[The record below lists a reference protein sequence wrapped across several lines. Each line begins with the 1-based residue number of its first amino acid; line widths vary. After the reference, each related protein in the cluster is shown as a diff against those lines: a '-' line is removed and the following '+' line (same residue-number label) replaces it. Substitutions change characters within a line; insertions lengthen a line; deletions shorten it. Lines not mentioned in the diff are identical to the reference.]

1 MYGEQPAFFRDGN
14 TRNYDPTKDTIIPQS
29 DNAEQSGID
38 RLVISALVA
47 IKVAEFSAVY
57 ILTSS
62 FLAVFLIVY
71 IIYIP
76 LDSCHVLPSQFVCDS
91 IAGLHGFHFKI

>member
-29 DNAEQSGID
+29 DNAEQSEID

-47 IKVAEFSAVY
+47 IKVAEFSAIY

-62 FLAVFLIVY
+62 FLALFLIV
-71 IIYIP
+71 YIP